1 MMDRMARVEA
11 SEPSIQSIES
21 ISSISSIKPIAAT
34 SSPELPISQYSELA
48 ANAALVLIG
57 VASAILD
64 RQIRALAE
72 AFTQEGGFTEKLY
85 KTRQQHRK

>member
-1 MMDRMARVEA
+1 MDVMDRMARVEA

-21 ISSISSIKPIAAT
+21 ISSIKPQVPTETRA
-34 SSPELPISQYSELA
+34 PQYSELA

-57 VASAILD
+57 VACAMLD